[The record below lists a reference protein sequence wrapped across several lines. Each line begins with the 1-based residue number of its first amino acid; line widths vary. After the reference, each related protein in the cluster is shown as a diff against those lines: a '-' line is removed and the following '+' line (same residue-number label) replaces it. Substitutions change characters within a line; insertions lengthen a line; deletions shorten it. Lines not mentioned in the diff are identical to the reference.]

1 MFNRYYISKIYFIQ
15 CLENKLFLKQNIF
28 FHELTDMER
37 LDCKR
42 KERWSKGEFF
52 KKIFVKNENNIR
64 TGCVDL

>member
-1 MFNRYYISKIYFIQ
+1 M
-15 CLENKLFLKQNIF
+15 FLKQNIF